1 MAKKLDPTPIIVADW
16 KVGTKRYSKK
26 QKDSKTGKA
35 GSAYYFIPTGS
46 SQEHEQEFKT
56 DDGTTTSITYERVFF
71 GKPEERDSLPC
82 LRFNGAKPVLDLLPD
97 TVMVNCNPDFKGKPY
112 MPISVFNDKIKQG
125 LVVTDATS
133 LEQMD
138 TSTKNQSIPASI
150 GDYTRK

>member
-1 MAKKLDPTPIIVADW
+1 MPSKKLDPTPINPADW
-16 KVGTKRYSKK
+16 KEGTKRFSPKW
-26 QKDSKTGKA
+26 KDSKTGKA

-46 SQEHEQEFKT
+46 SEEYEQEFNT
-56 DDGTTTSITYERVFF
+56 TDGTTTKVTYERVFF
-71 GKPEERDSLPC
+71 GKPEDRDALPC

-97 TVMVNCNPDFKGKPY
+97 TVMVNCNKDFKGKPF

-138 TSTKNQSIPASI
+138 TSAKN
-150 GDYTRK
+150 